1 MDIGGVIPGSA
12 VLLDD
17 KFQDKDKNQL
27 FVVTCFRQQTTD
39 YIKIMKTKTV
49 LKVALTSATVMAH
62 PDVEMIFKEKVKEA
76 VVVINPDSF
85 RTFERHVG

>member
-1 MDIGGVIPGSA
+1 
-12 VLLDD
+12 
-17 KFQDKDKNQL
+17 
-27 FVVTCFRQQTTD
+27 
-39 YIKIMKTKTV
+39 MKTKTA

-76 VVVINPDSF
+76 VFVINPDSF

>member
-1 MDIGGVIPGSA
+1 MKKEEKLHHIIHTKTPR
-12 VLLDD
+12 LI
-17 KFQDKDKNQL
+17 QRN
-27 FVVTCFRQQTTD
+27 

>member
-1 MDIGGVIPGSA
+1 MSLSQYSSIFVYY
-12 VLLDD
+12 LL
-17 KFQDKDKNQL
+17 
-27 FVVTCFRQQTTD
+27 
-39 YIKIMKTKTV
+39 KTKTV